1 MTRVDLK
8 WSESSSGKTGRKG
21 NAIVSVCT
29 DNARVLPIY
38 SMQHP
43 LDTTVFSSSRAQT
56 VFLHEY
62 HLSQGEHPLMLV
74 RTLYYFIYFDIFS
87 ITFI

>member
-21 NAIVSVCT
+21 NAIVSACT
-29 DNARVLPIY
+29 DNVHVLPIY

-43 LDTTVFSSSRAQT
+43 LDTIISSSSRAQT
-56 VFLHEY
+56 
-62 HLSQGEHPLMLV
+62 GEHPLMLV
-74 RTLYYFIYFDIFS
+74 RTLFYFIFFDIFS